1 MANNLFKW
9 DKNGENSGILG
20 FGGHLGRHLEYLKWP
35 LKLTIVHKH
44 NL

>member
-1 MANNLFKW
+1 MANTLFKW
-9 DKNGENSGILG
+9 DKNGENRGILG
-20 FGGHLGRHLEYLKWP
+20 VGGHLGCHLEYLKWP